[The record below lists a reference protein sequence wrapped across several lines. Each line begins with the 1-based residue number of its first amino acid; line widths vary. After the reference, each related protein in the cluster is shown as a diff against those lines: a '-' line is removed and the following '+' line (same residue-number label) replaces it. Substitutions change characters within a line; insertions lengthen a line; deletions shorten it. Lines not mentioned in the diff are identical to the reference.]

1 MSDVSVSDSLEY
13 RAVLLGSMN
22 CDLRS
27 RTVLF
32 QKNFCLAGVVFNQRV
47 TNSMITY
54 IFGSVLSWKHDFGL
68 KSCKLPANIL
78 KKKIASIRQEL
89 KSKWQTKKQQ
99 SEMDNNS
106 TKPRITVGC

>member
-1 MSDVSVSDSLEY
+1 MFARVVCTCAMSDVSVSDSLEY

-54 IFGSVLSWKHDFGL
+54 IFGSVLSWKSM
-68 KSCKLPANIL
+68 KSCKMPTDIFL
-78 KKKIASIRQEL
+78 KK
-89 KSKWQTKKQQ
+89 
-99 SEMDNNS
+99 
-106 TKPRITVGC
+106 ITS